1 MRREKNVR
9 KNTVQNSRRS
19 VANID
24 REVTELLRVK
34 KKYNFKYI
42 MTCKLIELHII
53 FALFIMCFI
62 LRKSI
67 GTALLMLLLY
77 ILILSIT
84 LILYKKSAENT
95 YISFQENKV
104 VYRRKFL
111 FVNKKE
117 EMLYNEIKNISFTY
131 DPSVY
136 AKFWQ
141 KKFNI
146 GNLVI
151 YPKKGNIFVYGME
164 LSCVGPLDK
173 LIEDIKNSI
182 GDKIK

>member
-1 MRREKNVR
+1 MKREEIKTKKPV
-9 KNTVQNSRRS
+9 KKVQRTPKESS
-19 VANID
+19 EII
-24 REVTELLRVK
+24 RVK
-34 KKYNFKYI
+34 RKYNSKFVLI
-42 MTCKLIELHII
+42 SKLFELHLIAI
-53 FALFIMCFI
+53 LMLMCFI
-62 LRKSI
+62 VAKQIWSCILIISI
-67 GTALLMLLLY
+67 YVAIILVA
-77 ILILSIT
+77 LILS
-84 LILYKKSAENT
+84 KKSAEGT